1 MTARNSW
8 VGLNPLSFHL
18 SSYQLNPSCPLFVMY
33 SAPTTRYQI
42 SQPICPLF
50 VMYSAPTTRYQISS
64 THHGTVCH
72 LQCPHHQISDQLNPS
87 CPLFVMYSA
96 PTTRYQ
102 ISSTHHVHCL
112 SFTVPP
118 PPDIR
123 SAQPI
128 MSTVCHL
135 QCPHHQI
142 SDQLNPSC
150 PLFDIYKAP
159 PPPPTTR
166 YQISSTHHVHC
177 LTFTK
182 HPPPPPHTTRSAQA
196 IMSTV

>member
-1 MTARNSW
+1 MS
-8 VGLNPLSFHL
+8 
-18 SSYQLNPSCPLFVMY
+18 
-33 SAPTTRYQI
+33 
-42 SQPICPLF
+42 
-50 VMYSAPTTRYQISS
+50 
-64 THHGTVCH
+64 TVCH
-72 LQCPHHQISDQLNPS
+72 VQCPHHQISDQLNPS

-112 SFTVPP
+112 SCTVPP

-128 MSTVCHL
+128 MSTVCHV

-159 PPPPTTR
+159 PPPHH
-166 YQISSTHHVHC
+166 QISDQLNPSC
-177 LTFTK
+177 PLFDIYK
-182 HPPPPPHTTRSAQA
+182 APPPPPPTRSAQA